1 MVGAQPIQGYNQSV
15 GIGYIA
21 LPSDIPRA
29 EYISLCY
36 KNSSVCI
43 KCEDGSFY
51 NRVPIDSVILNFI
64 EFPFEVKDLGSPI
77 VFINEPL
84 KNQLIVI
91 GVLNKVEDMQDN
103 IEGQFKFKKKFGNSY
118 VEIVGSAKGEYI
130 GLTVDGQDKGEVYI
144 NVSNDT
150 STAKL
155 NVEVLGDIFLKV
167 SNNINLIS
175 HDKITLE
182 TLSNSDKDKEDSRA
196 AFEQTKDENH
206 FEAEKFTI
214 NSGEEAM
221 LRGDRVKQFLDDFI
235 DEVSKIKVATS
246 IGLQPI
252 VNKAQILAFK
262 QKTKDLLSE
271 VAFLE

>member
-51 NRVPIDSVILNFI
+51 TRVPIDSTALNFI
-64 EFPFEVKDLGSPI
+64 EFPLEINDLGSPI
-77 VFINEPL
+77 VFVNEPV
-84 KNQLIVI
+84 KNQLIVL
-91 GVLNKVEDMQDN
+91 GVLNKIEDMQDN
-103 IEGQFKFKKKFGNSY
+103 IEGQFKFKKKFGASY
-118 VEIVGSAKGEYI
+118 VEIVGSAKNESI
-130 GLTVDGQDKGEVYI
+130 GLIVDGQDRGEIFI
-144 NVSNDT
+144 NVSNDK
-150 STAKL
+150 SNAKL
-155 NVEVLGDIFLKV
+155 NIEILGDANLTV
-167 SNNINLIS
+167 SNNINFTS
-175 HDKITLE
+175 HNKIRLE
-182 TLSNSDKDKEDSRA
+182 TLNDTDKNEENISSS
-196 AFEQTKDENH
+196 FEQTSSENH

-235 DEVSKIKVATS
+235 DEVSKIKVATP